1 MESAMSET
9 VVYRAR
15 RILTLDPARPQAT
28 HVAVRD
34 GRILAVGDRS
44 DVDAWGSARHDDRYD
59 QSVLLPGFVEGHS
72 HLSEGGFW
80 RYVYCGFHDRV
91 DPDGRLWRG
100 ADSIEAVV
108 ERLRQAQ
115 AKLPMAELS
124 GQEPEPLIGWG
135 FDPIY
140 FGTRRCTRHDLDQV
154 SALRPVAILHASGHI
169 TNANSAALR
178 KADYLHGRHTHDGVL
193 KAQDGLPTGELRGP
207 DVFTPVLVALG
218 MDRAA
223 MSGDAKGLLAFSR
236 SAVRAGVTTATDLAT
251 PLPDDAVD
259 ELLRMTGAEDFP
271 IRLVPAMHV
280 RGQTAERAIERA
292 LALKARSTDRL
303 RLGRVKA
310 HADGSIQGFSARL
323 RWPGYFNGAPQG
335 LWYVE
340 PEYLRHVY
348 TLGLQH
354 GVQIH
359 THTNGDEAIDLA
371 IECMAHALERHP
383 RFDHRYTL
391 QHCQMADQAQ
401 LQRMKALGMCANF
414 FANHHFYWGDAHHDT
429 TLGPDRAQRMN
440 PVRSALEV
448 GLRFGMH
455 TDAPVTPLAPLHV
468 AWCAVNRLTA
478 SGRVLGEHER
488 IGVFD
493 ALRAITLGPAYTLH
507 LDHEIG
513 TIECGKRAD
522 FAVLAEDPT
531 TVSPDRLRD
540 IRVLGTVQGGRV
552 FDAPHMVS

>member
-1 MESAMSET
+1 MNET

-15 RILTLDPARPQAT
+15 RILTLDPARPHAT

-34 GRILAVGDRS
+34 GRILAVGDREQLRG
-44 DVDAWGSARHDDRYD
+44 WGPAREDDRYA
-59 QSVLLPGFVEGHS
+59 QSVLMPGFVEGHS

-91 DPDGRLWRG
+91 DPDGRMWRG
-100 ADSIEAVV
+100 AASIEAVV
-108 ERLRQAQ
+108 DRMRQAHVN
-115 AKLPMAELS
+115 LS
-124 GQEPEPLIGWG
+124 ATESPHGEPASLIGWG

-140 FGTRRCTRHDLDQV
+140 FGERRCTRHDLDQV
-154 SALRPVAILHASGHI
+154 SLERPVAILHASGHI
-169 TNANSAALR
+169 TNANTAALR
-178 KADYLHGRHTHDGVL
+178 KADYLHARHTHDGIL
-193 KAQDGLPTGELRGP
+193 KAEDGLPNGELRGP
-207 DVFTPVLVALG
+207 DVFTPVLMALG
-218 MDRAA
+218 VDRAA
-223 MSGDAKGLLAFSR
+223 MSGDARGLLAFGR
-236 SAVRAGVTTATDLAT
+236 SAVRSGVTTATDLAT
-251 PLPDDAVD
+251 PLPDDAID
-259 ELLRMTGAEDFP
+259 ELLRLTEAEDFP

-280 RGQTAERAIERA
+280 RGQTPERAVERA
-292 LALKARSTDRL
+292 RAMKARSTDRL

-323 RWPGYFNGAPQG
+323 RWPGYYNGAPQG

-340 PEYLRHVY
+340 PEYLRRVY

-354 GVQIH
+354 GIQIH

-371 IECMAHALERHP
+371 IDCMAHALECHP
-383 RFDHRYTL
+383 RLDHRYTL

-401 LQRMKALGMCANF
+401 LRRMKALGMCANF
-414 FANHHFYWGDAHHDT
+414 FANHHFYWGDAHHDI

-440 PVRSALEV
+440 PVRSALEI
-448 GLRFGMH
+448 GLPFGMH

-468 AWCAVNRLTA
+468 VWCAVNRLTA

-488 IGVFD
+488 IGVLD
-493 ALRAITLGPAYTLH
+493 ALRAVTLGPAYTLH
-507 LDHEIG
+507 LDDEIG

-531 TVSPDRLRD
+531 EVPVERLRD
-540 IRVLGTVQGGRV
+540 IRVLGTVQGGRSFV
-552 FDAPHMVS
+552 APASDA